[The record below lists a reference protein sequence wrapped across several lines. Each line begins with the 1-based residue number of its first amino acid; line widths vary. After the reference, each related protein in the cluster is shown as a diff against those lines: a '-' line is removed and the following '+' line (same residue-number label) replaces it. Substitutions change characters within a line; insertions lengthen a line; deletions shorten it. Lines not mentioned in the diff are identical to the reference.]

1 MKISRVTKDR
11 LIAAVSVALIIAFF
25 FGIFWMAKKCENK
38 EYTVSFYDGTTL
50 VGTVTAR
57 SGETAPRFTPDADVA
72 RGRSFECWV
81 TESGEEYDF
90 SAPVNGDLSLYARWK
105 NE

>member
-11 LIAAVSVALIIAFF
+11 LIAAVSVVLIVAFF
-25 FGIFWMAKKCENK
+25 FGIFWIAKKCEHE
-38 EYTVSFYDGTTL
+38 EYTLKFYDGTRL
-50 VGTVTAR
+50 VGTVTVKE
-57 SGETAPRFTPDADVA
+57 GTTAPRFTPDADVA
-72 RGRSFECWV
+72 GERTFDCWV

-90 SAPVNGDLSLYARWK
+90 SVPVDSDLSLFARWK